1 MQRRDS
7 RKATIP
13 KMVARVLQNQPADS
27 ITRFLFSNQGNEKI
41 KRTILAFLISDFP
54 RLILVSGSWYVGFHS
69 TLKEQLEE
77 LDNRYLKLY
86 EDSLRLI

>member
-13 KMVARVLQNQPADS
+13 KMVARVLQDQPADS
-27 ITRFLFSNQGNEKI
+27 ITRFLFLNQGNERV
-41 KRTILAFLISDFP
+41 KRTLLGFLIGDFP
-54 RLILVSGSWYVGFHS
+54 RLILVCGAWYVGFHS

-77 LDNRYLKLY
+77 LDNRYS
-86 EDSLRLI
+86 EF